1 MASCIVLIC
10 SLTSA
15 LKFAYTCI
23 TSTPE
28 QSSGEFR
35 NRVLPSEV
43 DLSVSLPTPD
53 VINRLTNHRD
63 GDDEAQRAPIRVKV
77 TNPKLIFF
85 NEK

>member
-1 MASCIVLIC
+1 MASRIVLLR

-15 LKFAYTCI
+15 LKFAYTCK

-63 GDDEAQRAPIRVKV
+63 GDDEAQRTPIRVKV
-77 TNPKLIFF
+77 TNPKIIFF
-85 NEK
+85 FEM